1 MVEKTGNPQP
11 LGNICLQFLHI
22 YGSLVQ
28 ANIPQLAA
36 GGWNLQ
42 QLLRLPD
49 ELIKAAPR
57 AARVIC

>member
-1 MVEKTGNPQP
+1 MGFRWTWGSANQLFTRIVMVEKAGNPQP

-36 GGWNLQ
+36 GG
-42 QLLRLPD
+42 
-49 ELIKAAPR
+49 
-57 AARVIC
+57 